1 MKTITDRAGE
11 HPATAHGADR
21 GPAQQENE
29 SFRKAR
35 LILLPVAVALLIAVF
50 VHLRSRQTAGESG
63 RSRCQ
68 RPSRAMSA
76 PTGSVSGIARGHQS
90 SLPRSDS

>member
-1 MKTITDRAGE
+1 MKTITDGAGE
-11 HPATAHGADR
+11 NQATAHGADR

-35 LILLPVAVALLIAVF
+35 LVLLPVVVALLI
-50 VHLRSRQTAGESG
+50 VHRRSCQTARESG

-68 RPSRAMSA
+68 RPSSAMSA

-90 SLPRSDS
+90 SLFRSDS